1 MQDDPAALLLD
12 EPTRGMDRERKQD
25 LAGLLRDLAATGV
38 AVVVATHDTEFA
50 AEFAD
55 RALLLADGKVLA
67 DGRASELLGRGWHF
81 ATEIARL
88 LPGSGAITPRDGAR
102 LLGASAASED
112 DIDSAGRAV
121 Q

>member
-1 MQDDPAALLLD
+1 MQDDPVALLLD

-25 LAGLLRDLAATGV
+25 LASLLRAMAATGV

-55 RALLLADGKVLA
+55 RALLLAGGQVLA
-67 DGRASELLGRGWHF
+67 DGSAQDLLGRGWHF

-88 LPGSGAITPRDGAR
+88 LPGTGALTPRQGAE
-102 LLGASAASED
+102 LLG
-112 DIDSAGRAV
+112 GRGFEFEQPNSWANR
-121 Q
+121 